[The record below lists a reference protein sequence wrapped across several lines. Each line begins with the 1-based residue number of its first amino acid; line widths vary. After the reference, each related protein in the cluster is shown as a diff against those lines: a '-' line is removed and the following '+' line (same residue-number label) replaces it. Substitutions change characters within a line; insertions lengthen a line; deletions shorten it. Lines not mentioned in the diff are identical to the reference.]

1 MFDFRLAVICV
12 LVCVASFAP
21 TATSTQQST
30 GANDKSGQVVLER
43 ALQALGGL
51 DRLKQIDSIYLK
63 GKGSEFRSAD
73 LQGPD
78 PDTPTRASHEET
90 VAVLP
95 SQNRLLYEHRTARHD
110 GSFRWRRWIYAGEQR
125 TVLDLRDD
133 FISNVQRDPSA
144 ARERARLSRIIPHLL
159 LIEAAGNSAQ
169 LQRAADQV
177 YAGKPHHVITF
188 PLPGTTIPLK
198 LFIAADTHL
207 LSKYEYT
214 MDYAGLGDAV
224 VEFVYNAYRR
234 DAKLGWAP
242 TGYKILLAG
251 KTFREIEYTQIEAD
265 SSRAAAAFEIPAQ
278 LASHIRPAGEVTEV
292 ANGVFILFNGS
303 LNPMFVEFKDFILA
317 IEAPAQS
324 PTLERVPADL
334 QPGSDQLS
342 EAFIRKIKETVPN
355 KPIRYLAVTHF
366 HNDHAGG
373 ARAFMAEGATILTT
387 PGNKNYFEKLAKAEF
402 TVKPD
407 RFSQQPRPLA
417 IETFQTKRVITD
429 GEQTV
434 ELLNVGRNPH
444 VNENVVAYLPQH
456 KILFQ
461 GDLFY
466 FNGMSPFPAKDPSRD
481 AVMKFF
487 GNWLRR
493 NNLHPERIYGFHDQ
507 GFATMTQV
515 HQILGLKRAAQKH
528 Q

>member
-1 MFDFRLAVICV
+1 MSNFRSISAVVCVLICV
-12 LVCVASFAP
+12 VSFARS
-21 TATSTQQST
+21 ASSTQQNNES
-30 GANDKSGQVVLER
+30 AQVVLER

-51 DRLKQIDSIYLK
+51 ERLKQIESIYLK

-73 LQGPD
+73 VQGPD
-78 PDTPTRASHEET
+78 PDTPIRAFHEET

-95 SQNRLLYEHRTARHD
+95 LQSKLVYEHRTGRHD
-110 GSFRWRRWIYAGEQR
+110 GSWRWRRWMYAGEQR
-125 TVLDLRDD
+125 TVLDLRDE

-144 ARERARLSRIIPHLL
+144 ARERARLARIIPHLL
-159 LIEAAGNSAQ
+159 LIEAANNLAQ
-169 LQRAADQV
+169 LQRADDQV
-177 YAGKPHHVITF
+177 YAGKPHHVVSF
-188 PLPGTTIPLK
+188 PLPGTTTPLK
-198 LFIAADTHL
+198 LFIAAGTHL

-234 DAKLGWAP
+234 DAKLGWVP
-242 TGYKILLAG
+242 TGYKILLAS
-251 KTFREIEYTQIEAD
+251 KTFREIEYTQIEVD
-265 SSRAAAAFEIPAQ
+265 TSRAAAAFEIPAQ
-278 LASHIRPAGEVTEV
+278 LASLIRPVGEVTEI
-292 ANGVFILFNGS
+292 ADGVFILLNGS

-334 QPGSDQLS
+334 QQGSDQLS

-373 ARAFMAEGATILTT
+373 ARAFMAEGAEILTT
-387 PGNKNYFEKLAKAEF
+387 PGNKSYFEKLAKAEF

-407 RFSQQPRPLA
+407 RFSQQPRPLS
-417 IETFQTKRVITD
+417 IETFDRKRVITD

-444 VNENVVAYLPQH
+444 VNENVIAYLPRQ

-466 FNGMSPFPAKDPSRD
+466 FNGMGQFPARDPSRD
-481 AVMKFF
+481 NVMKFF
-487 GNWLRR
+487 GNWLLR

-515 HQILGLKRAAQKH
+515 HEILRLKRATKNRE
-528 Q
+528 